1 MSITQI
7 NAESSVPIEQH
18 FKVSAGPGAGKT
30 RWLVNH
36 IKNILH
42 QSTRL
47 GKTRKIVCI
56 TYTNVAAEII
66 LERLGLTV
74 ERIEVSTI
82 HSFLYKHVVKPYAT
96 FIAGEYGLNVGKMD
110 GHDDFIFKNYSFL
123 EELKA
128 KTQQNHIQ
136 NNSKLIEAL
145 EAARWKFD
153 DHRDLIVK
161 PDYPRKVGK
170 YTIKNKTYFEY
181 KKMSWERGVIHHDDV
196 LFIGYQLIAKFPFI
210 LQVLRAK
217 FPYFFVDEFQDTNP
231 IQTEILKQIGQ
242 EETVIGVIGDRAQS
256 IYSFQG
262 ADPSQ
267 LSLFTLEGIAEYQ
280 ILENHRS
287 TDKIID
293 FLNCIRLDLQQTKP
307 GQNGNGEKPILIVG
321 EMGASL
327 RKAQELCHGER
338 VCSLSRDNV
347 TSNVLKKEAGV
358 DCPSEDLLQELVNAD
373 SNSDRRK
380 VILSCIKAFELA
392 VEKRYREAIK
402 ELGKSLKIGDDK
414 IANKKEALRHL
425 NSILSRYTEIQ
436 EMNLMEFHEF
446 AKSNIRS
453 SLANPSRGKPKEFY
467 EQYTY
472 KQLAVCVKIAEDN
485 SLNRT
490 THKAKGDEFDNV
502 ILILKKASDLAF
514 ALKPN
519 LDGDEEHRINY
530 VAVSRARKKLFI
542 SVPSL
547 LELSD
552 TNKSKLSDL
561 LDIIE
566 ISDCT

>member
-1 MSITQI
+1 MPITQI

-96 FIAGEYGLNVGKMD
+96 FIAGEYGLNVSKMD
-110 GHDDFIFKNYSFL
+110 GHDDFIFTNYSFL
-123 EELKA
+123 EELKV
-128 KTQQNHIQ
+128 KTQQKYIQ
-136 NNSKLIEAL
+136 DNSKLIEAL
-145 EAARWKFD
+145 KAARWKFD
-153 DHRDLIVK
+153 NHGDLIVK
-161 PDYPRKVGK
+161 PDYPRQVGN
-170 YTIKNKTYFEY
+170 YSIKNTTYLEY
-181 KKMSWERGVIHHDDV
+181 KKMSWERGVVHHDDV
-196 LFIGYQLIAKFPFI
+196 LFLGYQLIMKFSFI

-231 IQTEILKQIGQ
+231 IQTKILKQIAQ
-242 EETVIGVIGDRAQS
+242 EETVIGIIGDKAQS

-280 ILENHRS
+280 ILENYRS

-293 FLNCIRLDLQQTKP
+293 FLNCIRLDLQQIKP
-307 GQNGNGEKPILIVG
+307 GQNGNGENPILIVG

-327 RKAQELCHGER
+327 RKAQELCHGET

-347 TSNVLKKEAGV
+347 TSNVLKKQAGI
-358 DCPSEDLLQELVNAD
+358 DCPSEDLLQGLFNIE
-373 SNSDRRK
+373 SNRERRT
-380 VILSCIKAFELA
+380 VILSCIKALELA
-392 VEKRYREAIK
+392 VEKRYKEAIK
-402 ELGKSLKIGDDK
+402 ELSKSLKIGDDK

-425 NSILSRYTEIQ
+425 NSILARYAEIQ
-436 EMNLMEFHEF
+436 EMNLMEFHAF
-446 AKSNIRS
+446 VKSNIKG
-453 SLANPSRGKPKEFY
+453 SLANLSKGKPKEFY
-467 EQYTY
+467 EQHTY
-472 KQLAVCVKIAEDN
+472 KQLAVCVKITEDN

-502 ILILKKASDLAF
+502 ILILKSMSDLAF
-514 ALKPN
+514 VLKPS
-519 LDGDEEHRINY
+519 LDEDEEHRINY

-547 LELSD
+547 LGLSD
-552 TNKSKLSDL
+552 SDKRKLSAL

-566 ISDCT
+566 ISECT

>member
-1 MSITQI
+1 MSITKI
-7 NAESSVPIEQH
+7 NAESSIPIEQH

-56 TYTNVAAEII
+56 AYTNVAAEVI
-66 LERLGLTV
+66 LERLGSNV
-74 ERIEVSTI
+74 ECIEVSTI
-82 HSFLYKHVVKPYAT
+82 HSFLYKHVVKPYAA
-96 FIAGEYGLNVGKMD
+96 FIAEEYSLNIDKMD

-128 KTQQNHIQ
+128 KTQQKYIQ
-136 NNSKLIEAL
+136 DNSKLIEAL

-153 DHRDLIVK
+153 NYRDLIVK

-170 YTIKNKTYFEY
+170 YTIKNTTYFEY

-196 LFIGYQLIAKFPFI
+196 LFFGYQLIDKFPFI

-217 FPYFFVDEFQDTNP
+217 FPYFFVDEFQDTHP
-231 IQTEILKQIGQ
+231 IQTKILEQIGQ
-242 EETVIGVIGDRAQS
+242 EETVIGVIGDKAQS

-267 LSLFTLEGIAEYQ
+267 LSSFTLEGIAEYQ
-280 ILENHRS
+280 ILENYRS

-293 FLNCIRLDLQQTKP
+293 FLNCIRLDLQQIKP

-338 VCSLSRDNV
+338 ICSLSRDNV

-358 DCPSEDLLQELVNAD
+358 DCPSEDLLQRLFNTD
-373 SNSDRRK
+373 SNKERRT
-380 VILSCIKAFELA
+380 VILSCIRALELA
-392 VEKRYREAIK
+392 IEKRYREAIK
-402 ELGKSLKIGDDK
+402 ELSKSLKIGNDK

-425 NSILSRYTEIQ
+425 NSILARYTEIQ
-436 EMNLMEFHEF
+436 KMDLIEFHAF
-446 AKSNIRS
+446 VKSNIRN
-453 SLANPSRGKPKEFY
+453 SLANLSKGKPKEFY

-472 KQLAVCVKIAEDN
+472 KQLAVCVKITEDN

-490 THKAKGDEFDNV
+490 THKAKGDEFDNA
-502 ILILKKASDLAF
+502 ILILKGVSDLDF
-514 ALKPN
+514 ILEPN
-519 LDGDEEHRINY
+519 LDEDEEHRINY
-530 VAVSRARKKLFI
+530 VAVSRARKRLFI

-547 LELSD
+547 LGLSD